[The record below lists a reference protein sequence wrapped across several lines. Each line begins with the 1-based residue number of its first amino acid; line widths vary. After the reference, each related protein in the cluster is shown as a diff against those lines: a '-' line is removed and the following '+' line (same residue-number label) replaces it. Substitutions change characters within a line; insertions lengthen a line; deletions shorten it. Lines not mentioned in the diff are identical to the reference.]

1 MQLRGFVES
10 LQADL
15 EGIAGV
21 GDDAVAEAAR
31 RLSAAIGASAGL
43 RLLDALTE
51 AALELNSQLPN
62 GHVEIRLSGQDPM
75 LVFVEETAE
84 EAPAAAA
91 SGEDALVARIT
102 LRLPE
107 GLKAA
112 VEVAAS
118 REGVSVNTWLV
129 RALARLVSSA
139 GSGGRRGPGNRL
151 TGFGR
156 S

>member
-1 MQLRGFVES
+1 MQLRPFIDG

-15 EGIAGV
+15 DGIAAV

-51 AALELNSQLPN
+51 AALELSSQLPS
-62 GHVEIRLSGQDPM
+62 GHVEIRMSGQDPT
-75 LVFVEETAE
+75 LVYVEEQAE
-84 EAPAAAA
+84 PAQAAT
-91 SGEDALVARIT
+91 EDALVARIS

-107 GLKAA
+107 GLKIAIDAA
-112 VEVAAS
+112 AT
-118 REGVSVNTWLV
+118 REGVSVNAWLV
-129 RALARLVSSA
+129 RALSRAVSS
-139 GSGGRRGPGNRL
+139 GGTTRRGAGNRL